1 MKIAI
6 TGGGTGGHLSIAKAL
21 AHACVNDGNE
31 VIFIGS
37 LSGQDQSWFDNDD
50 TDFHNRYFLNT
61 AGVVNKKGIKK
72 VFSLFNIITAMFKS
86 LRILQKEKISAV
98 ISVGGFSSAPASIAA
113 IASRRPL
120 FIHEQNA
127 VEGSLNKLL
136 KPYSKLFFSSYDKN
150 SLVDSYPVNDKF
162 FKTQRVRTDLKT
174 IIFLGGSQG
183 ATAINDLALEI
194 APYLK
199 KRNIKII
206 HQCGA
211 RDLERLINAYKVLDV
226 EVNLFDF
233 SKKLDVLMQRAD
245 MAISRSGASTLWEL
259 CANALPTFFV
269 PYPYAAGDH
278 QFHNANF
285 IVQEEL
291 GWCEREGEHLYE
303 TLLSALEEGITDKSE
318 RLSKVLKPNG
328 AEMIINEVEKVV
340 R

>member
-37 LSGQDQSWFDNDD
+37 LSGQDRAWFDNDD
-50 TDFHNRYFLNT
+50 TDFHHRYFLKS

-72 VFSLFNIITAMFKS
+72 FLSIFNILTAMIKS
-86 LRILQKEKISAV
+86 LLILREEKISAV
-98 ISVGGFSSAPASIAA
+98 ISVGGFSSAPASFAA
-113 IASRRPL
+113 IVRRTPL

-127 VEGSLNKLL
+127 VEGTLNKML
-136 KPYSKLFFSSYDKN
+136 KSRARLFFSSYDKN
-150 SLVDSYPVNDKF
+150 SLVHSYPVNEKF
-162 FKTQRVRTDLKT
+162 FKSSRIRTELKT

-183 ATAINDLALEI
+183 ARAINNLALEI
-194 APYLK
+194 APYLQE
-199 KRNIKII
+199 RHIDII
-206 HQCGA
+206 HQCGE
-211 RDLERLINAYKVLDV
+211 RDFERLKEAYKTLNI
-226 EVNLFDF
+226 EVNLFAF
-233 SKKLDVLMQRAD
+233 SSELDILMQRAD
-245 MAISRSGASTLWEL
+245 IAVSRSGASTLWEL

-285 IVQEEL
+285 IVRQEL
-291 GWCEREGEHLYE
+291 GWCERESDKLYE
-303 TLLSALEEGITDKSE
+303 NLLSALEEGIGDKSQ
-318 RLSKVLKPNG
+318 RLSQVLQPNG
-328 AEMIINEVEKVV
+328 AEMIINEIEKVV